1 LPEQGFKVL
10 AFERPRIAEIVSPAE
25 GQVAPVVDQP
35 ETHLLIQ
42 EGAIANSLP
51 KTKAGGR
58 VTLLVDSVGPIN
70 SQAEEIA
77 VLPYEGG
84 IADLGDTKSANSLGS
99 IRNTWTIPF
108 WTIAKLDEV
117 PNGTVVHLNLTATGI
132 EGGSTTFLVPP
143 YADGV
148 VRTEGSIYEDWFV
161 IIQGSEK

>member
-1 LPEQGFKVL
+1 MKQ
-10 AFERPRIAEIVSPAE
+10 PA
-25 GQVAPVVDQP
+25 Q
-35 ETHLLIQ
+35 
-42 EGAIANSLP
+42 N
-51 KTKAGGR
+51 KAGGK
-58 VTLLVDSVGPIN
+58 VTLLLIVLNIN

-84 IADLGDTKSANSLGS
+84 NADLGDTKSANALGS

-117 PNGTVVHLNLTATGI
+117 PNGTVVHLNLSATGT
-132 EGGSTTFLVPP
+132 EGGSTTFLIPP

-161 IIQGSEK
+161 VIQGSEK